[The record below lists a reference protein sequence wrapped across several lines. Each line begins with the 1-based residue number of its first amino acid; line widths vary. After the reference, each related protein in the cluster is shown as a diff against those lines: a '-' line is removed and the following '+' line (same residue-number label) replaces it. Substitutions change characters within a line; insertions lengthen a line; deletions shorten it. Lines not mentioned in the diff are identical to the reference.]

1 MKKVER
7 GGTSMYM
14 EEERNNFSKKII
26 QRHYFVDQYIIRKIT
41 LTLTLTIE
49 MCCYG
54 TKRTKLQDM
63 AFGLVIKTSLT

>member
-1 MKKVER
+1 
-7 GGTSMYM
+7 MYM
-14 EEERNNFSKKII
+14 EEERNNFSKRII

-41 LTLTLTIE
+41 LTRE